1 MIFYIFHQN
10 VLFLH
15 QNEENHRKHLKT
27 IKISSCLL
35 FLMKKQIP
43 TQKSP
48 RRIFLIGTVTHMYE
62 FSRTQAKSRVCKICS
77 KLSTFSSDRSSLAVA
92 WALPFFGT
100 KCSGEGFA
108 SSKYLAF
115 LPMVRSRNIKTIFK
129 FCRCLVLASA
139 ARFAQS
145 RHQLGQALILRPSPA
160 AKDRPI
166 PPPAG
171 PAAAAVGGCARP
183 RRRPRPAR
191 PPA

>member
-62 FSRTQAKSRVCKICS
+62 FSRTQQSHEFAKFVRNCQLFLVTGALWPLLGRYRFSALNVPGRVS
-77 KLSTFSSDRSSLAVA
+77 LALST
-92 WALPFFGT
+92 
-100 KCSGEGFA
+100 
-108 SSKYLAF
+108 
-115 LPMVRSRNIKTIFK
+115 
-129 FCRCLVLASA
+129 
-139 ARFAQS
+139 
-145 RHQLGQALILRPSPA
+145 
-160 AKDRPI
+160 
-166 PPPAG
+166 
-171 PAAAAVGGCARP
+171 
-183 RRRPRPAR
+183 
-191 PPA
+191 